1 MSLSGS
7 MDSTGFRAKAR
18 GLAAA
23 VNHGLKAVV
32 NTLRYCR
39 LFDSGQLHRGS
50 INWKL
55 YFQPDI
61 FKLFDNKQLH
71 WGSMNWKRYF
81 QPDIFK
87 LFDNNQLHWGS
98 MNWKPYFQPGIFK
111 LFDNRQMYRFTINW
125 KFWFLCSLVR
135 IEIYSDSMSSGKGSD
150 LTTAF
155 KPWLISMRC

>member
-32 NTLRYCR
+32 NSLPYCR

-55 YFQPDI
+55 YFQPD
-61 FKLFDNKQLH
+61 
-71 WGSMNWKRYF
+71 
-81 QPDIFK
+81 
-87 LFDNNQLHWGS
+87 
-98 MNWKPYFQPGIFK
+98 IFK

-135 IEIYSDSMSSGKGSD
+135 IEIYSDSMSSEKGSD

>member
-55 YFQPDI
+55 YFQTGI
-61 FKLFDNKQLH
+61 YRLFDNKQLH

-81 QPDIFK
+81 QPVIFK
-87 LFDNNQLHWGS
+87 LFDNKQLYLAS
-98 MNWKPYFQPGIFK
+98 
-111 LFDNRQMYRFTINW
+111 INW
-125 KFWFLCSLVR
+125 KFWFLRFLER
-135 IEIYSDSMSSGKGSD
+135 IEIYSDNLSSGKGSD

>member
-32 NTLRYCR
+32 NTLRYFR
-39 LFDSGQLHRGS
+39 LFDSGQL
-50 INWKL
+50 NL
-55 YFQPDI
+55 
-61 FKLFDNKQLH
+61 
-71 WGSMNWKRYF
+71 GSMNWKRYF

-98 MNWKPYFQPGIFK
+98 MNWKPYFQPVIFK
-111 LFDNRQMYRFTINW
+111 LFDNKQLYLASINW
-125 KFWFLCSLVR
+125 KFWFLRFLER
-135 IEIYSDSMSSGKGSD
+135 IEIYSDNLSSGKGSD

>member
-39 LFDSGQLHRGS
+39 LFDSGQL
-50 INWKL
+50 NL
-55 YFQPDI
+55 
-61 FKLFDNKQLH
+61 
-71 WGSMNWKRYF
+71 GSMNWKRYF

-87 LFDNNQLHWGS
+87 LFDNKQLG
-98 MNWKPYFQPGIFK
+98 
-111 LFDNRQMYRFTINW
+111 R
-125 KFWFLCSLVR
+125 
-135 IEIYSDSMSSGKGSD
+135 
-150 LTTAF
+150 
-155 KPWLISMRC
+155 

>member
-39 LFDSGQLHRGS
+39 LFDFGRL
-50 INWKL
+50 NL
-55 YFQPDI
+55 
-61 FKLFDNKQLH
+61 
-71 WGSMNWKRYF
+71 GSMNWKRYF

-87 LFDNNQLHWGS
+87 LFDN
-98 MNWKPYFQPGIFK
+98 
-111 LFDNRQMYRFTINW
+111 RQIYRSTINW